1 MAQESWGFWVGT
13 SNRLREAPLKRIVGA
28 LLASAVLASSAFASG
43 RQDDI
48 TRTRKAAEVFKQIWR
63 PRIWAFRSS
72 YSSLRHALPSS
83 RVILRDGR
91 KRRKIG
97 SIIVAQKPHRDEA
110 CEITAH

>member
-48 TRTRKAAEVFKQIWR
+48 TRTRKAAEVFKQIMAT
-63 PRIWAFRSS
+63 PDMGIPEQLLKSASCIAVIPGDTAGWA
-72 YSSLRHALPSS
+72 
-83 RVILRDGR
+83 
-91 KRRKIG
+91 
-97 SIIVAQKPHRDEA
+97 
-110 CEITAH
+110 